1 MSGFS
6 NSMERDSSSI
16 KLSTSPLDIDAL
28 IASLDGDS
36 ELRDSLQNASV
47 LIVPSDLRPE
57 FDGPAFPEIS
67 YEVLV
72 HLREGLGDY
81 TRVEAAAAEKDYTE
95 FSYRSEDIILPALCV
110 VDKFILPVVLSC
122 LASFINDRLRRR
134 GCSAAEGRVK
144 CDVHFSKSRDE
155 TRLSLLNYDGP
166 ADTFERAI
174 SQALQDSESLIED
187 EGCDIHD

>member
-6 NSMERDSSSI
+6 NSVGRDSSSI
-16 KLSTSPLDIDAL
+16 KLSASPLDLDAL

-36 ELRDSLQNASV
+36 KLKDSLQNASV

-67 YEVLV
+67 HEVLV

-81 TRVEAAAAEKDYTE
+81 TIVEAAAAEEDYTE
-95 FSYRSEDIILPALCV
+95 FSYRSEEIFLPVLCV
-110 VDKFILPVVLSC
+110 VDRLILPVVISC
-122 LASFINDRLRRR
+122 LASFINDRFRRR

-144 CDVHFSKSRDE
+144 CDVHFFRSRDE

-166 ADTFERAI
+166 ADTFERAL
-174 SQALQDSESLIED
+174 SQALQDSESLFED
-187 EGCDIHD
+187 EECDIHD